1 MRYQVVILTLLKTN
15 DKESV
20 MFDTLEQQL
29 IEEIKEQESVNQQM
43 IYEENLKKEKKR

>member
-1 MRYQVVILTLLKTN
+1 
-15 DKESV
+15 

-43 IYEENLKKEKKR
+43 IYEENLKKEKKI

>member
-1 MRYQVVILTLLKTN
+1 
-15 DKESV
+15 

>member
-1 MRYQVVILTLLKTN
+1 MTLLKTN
-15 DKESV
+15 DKERV